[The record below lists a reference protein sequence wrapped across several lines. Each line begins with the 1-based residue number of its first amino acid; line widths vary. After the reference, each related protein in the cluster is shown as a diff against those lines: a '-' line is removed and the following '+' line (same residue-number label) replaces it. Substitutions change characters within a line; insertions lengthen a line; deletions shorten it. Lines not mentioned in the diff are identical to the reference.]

1 MDINNNPEMF
11 QKVSS
16 NIISSNIIS
25 SNILLN
31 AAAAAAA
38 AAAIATFKYNKEL
51 MTPNSISDSFVKTS
65 KELNDKNNKTR
76 ENIIGAIIN
85 KKVPFR
91 GDDWLHIEKETNN
104 YLNELCGYK
113 LYNNVECIHKGGRMY
128 NYDFIFTFSYE
139 DGSNEDFY
147 IELKFNVS
155 SIDDAPQ
162 FVSPTNPSKFMIH
175 HENKSF
181 EEYFYDKFLPKL
193 LVAQAQTEAQP
204 QAHAEAQPQ
213 AHAEAQPQAQAQAL
227 EMPLKEEYMS
237 KIHSNNP
244 ECMKL
249 FQNKY
254 YAGCKKSSQYTK
266 KEEDIAYYK
275 LANELS
281 RESISSYIENSELDI
296 GLLSYYLCETQKN
309 KRYMLYNLENR
320 NFTLQKVDMDDYQ
333 IVSVIKNAKKY
344 RYECTSKSGKK
355 INVLLRWKNGNG
367 IAFPAFQISSKH
379 KHKSVSNKLVKCDS
393 IQ

>member
-16 NIISSNIIS
+16 NIISSNSNIIS

-31 AAAAAAA
+31 A

-104 YLNELCGYK
+104 YLKELCGYK

-175 HENKSF
+175 HENISF
-181 EEYFYDKFLPKL
+181 EKISYEEYFYDKFLPKL
-193 LVAQAQTEAQP
+193 LVAQP
-204 QAHAEAQPQ
+204 HAEAQT
-213 AHAEAQPQAQAQAL
+213 EAL

-249 FQNKY
+249 FQDKY

-281 RESISSYIENSELDI
+281 RESIRTYIENSELDI

-320 NFTLQKVDMDDYQ
+320 NFTLQKVEMDDYQ

-379 KHKSVSNKLVKCDS
+379 KHKHKLVSNKLVKCDS

>member
-16 NIISSNIIS
+16 
-25 SNILLN
+25 SNILLTTIN
-31 AAAAAAA
+31 AAA

-104 YLNELCGYK
+104 YLKELSGYK

-147 IELKFNVS
+147 IELKFNAS

-175 HENKSF
+175 HEKISY

-193 LVAQAQTEAQP
+193 LVAQAD
-204 QAHAEAQPQ
+204 
-213 AHAEAQPQAQAQAL
+213 AQPQAQTEAHAL
-227 EMPLKEEYMS
+227 EMPVKEEYIS

-249 FQNKY
+249 FQDKY

-281 RESISSYIENSELDI
+281 RESIRTYIENSELDI

-320 NFTLQKVDMDDYQ
+320 NFTLQKVVMDDYQ

-379 KHKSVSNKLVKCDS
+379 KSVSNKSVSNKLVKCDS